1 MLSKVK
7 SSMATKNTQKLPCLK
22 DYEAYALWKYLN
34 GDLTGRN
41 VFQFADLQAPNVS
54 ELSVAHFV
62 TDLFDRLG
70 INLEKPVFNKD
81 IYWEFYSKSEDADK
95 AKKFLKILDSNFN
108 VTELK
113 QGVFLLGKYGALEF
127 IEFEKNLT
135 KKNRDRLAE
144 YFDFYIKQ
152 FIGDNLSQD
161 DSNYLRF
168 ENQQQ
173 KTLEM
178 LSDYRTKYGNDFVL
192 KYEPSGSE
200 FSPEHDIYLFI
211 HSIIALEKLG
221 KIKVE
226 KGWFY
231 DDVAP
236 DKQTNTYKIKLSI
249 TGPEAKEAKHKK
261 LDPVLKVEDGIGYFK
276 FYKEGQKI
284 EIGKTDTRKY
294 RLLLCLLDT
303 LGSARTIDSVF
314 ETIKISRDKSDARLN
329 DSYLSSN
336 KKLEVIQFTMK
347 ELQKIK
353 GLTGKI
359 TLEFP
364 HDNRTVLLKLK
375 S

>member
-1 MLSKVK
+1 
-7 SSMATKNTQKLPCLK
+7 MATKNTQKLPYLK
-22 DYEAYALWKYLN
+22 DFGVYALWKYLN
-34 GDLTGRN
+34 GDLTGRK
-41 VFQFADLQAPNVS
+41 VFQFADLQAPQTS
-54 ELSVAHFV
+54 ELIVANFIA
-62 TDLFDRLG
+62 DLFDRLG
-70 INLEKPVFNKD
+70 ITLEKPIFNKE
-81 IYWEFYSKSEDADK
+81 IYWQFYSKSEDAGK
-95 AKKFLKILDSNFN
+95 AKKFLKILDDNFN
-108 VTELK
+108 VAELK
-113 QGVFLLGKYGALEF
+113 KVVFLLGKYGALEF
-127 IEFEKNLT
+127 IEFEKNLA
-135 KKNRDRLAE
+135 KKNRDKLTE

-152 FIGDNLSQD
+152 FINDNLAQD
-161 DSNYLRF
+161 DSNYLKF

-173 KTLEM
+173 KTLEK
-178 LSDYRTKYGNDFVL
+178 LNEYRTKYGNDFVL
-192 KYEPSGSE
+192 KSEPINSE
-200 FSPEHDIYLFI
+200 FSPEHDTYLFI
-211 HSIIALEKLG
+211 HSIVALEKLG

-226 KGWFY
+226 KAWYY

-236 DKQTNTYKIKLSI
+236 DKQTDDFKIKLAI
-249 TGPEAKEAKHKK
+249 AGPEAKDISRIK
-261 LDPVLKVEDGIGYFK
+261 LDPMLKTENGIGYFK
-276 FYKEGQKI
+276 FYKEGPKI

-314 ETIKISRDKSDARLN
+314 EAIKISRDKSDARLN

-364 HDNRTVLLKLK
+364 HGNRTVLLKLK